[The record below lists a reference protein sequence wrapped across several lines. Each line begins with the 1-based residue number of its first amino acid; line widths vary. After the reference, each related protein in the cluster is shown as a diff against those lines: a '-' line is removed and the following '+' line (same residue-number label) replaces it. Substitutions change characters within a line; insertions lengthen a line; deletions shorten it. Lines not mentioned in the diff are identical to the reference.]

1 VSAGSIP
8 VMPKVQEHYPKEEGP
23 HHVIIEH
30 WPNSGTVVV
39 YLFRFGSN
47 KNYFLKCQNFRKLQQ
62 REN

>member
-23 HHVIIEH
+23 HNVIIEH
-30 WPNSGTVVV
+30 WPNSGTLVV

-47 KNYFLKCQNFRKLQQ
+47 
-62 REN
+62 